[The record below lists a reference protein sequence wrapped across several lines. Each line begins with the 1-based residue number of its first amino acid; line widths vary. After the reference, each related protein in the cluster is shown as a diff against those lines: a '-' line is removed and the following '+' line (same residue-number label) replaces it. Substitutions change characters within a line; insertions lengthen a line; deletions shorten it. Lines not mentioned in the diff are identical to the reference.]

1 MSIQSDIISALSAV
15 ASGRVYPQAAPQDAA
30 MPFVIYRRVS
40 QEPITTIHDSSVRA
54 TRSQFV
60 FECYA
65 ETFAAALDL
74 ADTVRAAFLAASP
87 TLDVFP
93 VPSSGEE
100 YAPAIDAYMEPVEL
114 GFWH

>member
-1 MSIQSDIISALSAV
+1 
-15 ASGRVYPQAAPQDAA
+15 

-40 QEPITTIHDSSVRA
+40 QEPIGTIHSSSILA
-54 TRSQFV
+54 TKSIFV

-65 ETFAAALDL
+65 ETFAAALTL
-74 ADTVRAAFLAASP
+74 SESVRAAFLAASP

-100 YAPAIDAYMEPVEL
+100 YSPAIDAYMEPVEL